1 MPYVETRTVE
11 KMWLLPVLLSKMKN
25 IESFE
30 SEFYNYHDLA
40 YIISPTN

>member
-30 SEFYNYHDLA
+30 SEFCNDYEK
-40 YIISPTN
+40 IKEQKFWM